1 MLFSQSKTTLQRMFL
16 SLDLGA
22 MYWTFLLNDSYF
34 LVEKWL
40 SKVKLALHD
49 VKKSGNQCSGSIGRT
64 TNWIFL
70 NQYPA
75 WYQM

>member
-1 MLFSQSKTTLQRMFL
+1 MFL

-22 MYWTFLLNDSYF
+22 MYWTLLMTFLLNDSNF

-40 SKVKLALHD
+40 SIVKLALHD

-64 TNWIFL
+64 TNWTFL